1 MISKESFIKKL
12 RVLGKQ
18 YANKTILDSENHQD
32 ATESVIS
39 DYLQGAEDSYNTF
52 RTYDKERFC
61 DSLRNILNYYKKLEE
76 LEDVLNCV
84 LRESPIGESES
95 FIITD
100 LIRALAN
107 DDSETMDD
115 IEWWLYED
123 VEKEW
128 IIDGELVKVE
138 TPEQFYDAL
147 KKLNRV

>member
-1 MISKESFIKKL
+1 MISKESFLKKI

-18 YANKTILDSENHQD
+18 YANNIVLSSENKNAKD
-32 ATESVIS
+32 IIIS
-39 DYLQGAEDSYNTF
+39 DYLQGAADAYNTF

-61 DSLRNILNYYKKLEE
+61 DSLRDILHYQRELDKLEDT
-76 LEDVLNCV
+76 LGCV
-84 LRESPIGESES
+84 ICESSICESVT
-95 FIITD
+95 FIITS

-107 DDSETMDD
+107 DDSETRDD

-123 VEKEW
+123 IEKEW
-128 IIDGELVKVE
+128 VIDGELVKVG

>member
-1 MISKESFIKKL
+1 M
-12 RVLGKQ
+12 GKQ
-18 YANKTILDSENHQD
+18 YASKTILDPENHQD
-32 ATESVIS
+32 AVESVIS
-39 DYLQGAEDSYNTF
+39 NYLQGVEDSYDTF

-84 LRESPIGESES
+84 LRESPISESES

>member
-1 MISKESFIKKL
+1 MISKESFLKKL
-12 RVLGKQ
+12 KVLGKQ
-18 YANKTILDSENHQD
+18 YASKTILDTENHKD
-32 ATESVIS
+32 AVESIIS
-39 DYLQGAEDSYNTF
+39 DYLQGVEDSYDTF

-61 DSLRNILNYYKKLEE
+61 NSLRNILNYYKKLEE

-95 FIITD
+95 SIITD
-100 LIRALAN
+100 LIKALAN
-107 DDSETMDD
+107 NDENTVED

>member
-1 MISKESFIKKL
+1 MINKESFLKKV

-18 YANKTILDSENHQD
+18 YANNTILDSKSHQD
-32 ATESVIS
+32 AVEAVIS

-52 RTYDKERFC
+52 RIYDKERFC
-61 DSLRNILNYYKKLEE
+61 NSLRDILDYYKKLEE

-84 LRESPIGESES
+84 LGESPIGESIS

-107 DDSETMDD
+107 NDVDTVND

-123 VEKEW
+123 VKKEW
-128 IIDGELVKVE
+128 TIDNKTVKVE
-138 TPEQFYDAL
+138 TPEQLYDAL

>member
-18 YANKTILDSENHQD
+18 YASKTILDSENHQD

>member
-1 MISKESFIKKL
+1 MINKESFLKKL

-18 YANKTILDSENHQD
+18 YANNIVLTENKD
-32 ATESVIS
+32 AKDIIIS
-39 DYLQGAEDSYNTF
+39 DYLQGAADSYNTF
-52 RTYDKERFC
+52 RTYDKKRFC
-61 DSLRNILNYYKKLEE
+61 DSLRDILHYQKELDKLEDT
-76 LEDVLNCV
+76 LGCAIF
-84 LRESPIGESES
+84 ESHICESVT
-95 FIITD
+95 FIITS

-107 DDSETMDD
+107 DDSETRDD

-128 IIDGELVKVE
+128 IIDNEIVKVE

>member
-1 MISKESFIKKL
+1 MISKEFFLKKL
-12 RVLGKQ
+12 RVLGNQ
-18 YANKTILDSENHQD
+18 YASRVVLDSKNQD
-32 ATESVIS
+32 DKDAIVS
-39 DYLQGAEDSYNTF
+39 DYLQGANDSYNTF

-61 DSLRNILNYYKKLEE
+61 NSLRDILNYYKKLES

-84 LRESPIGESES
+84 LRESPIGESTT

-107 DDSETMDD
+107 NDIETMDD

-128 IIDGELVKVE
+128 IINNETVKVE
-138 TPEQFYDAL
+138 TPEQLYDAL

>member
-1 MISKESFIKKL
+1 MISKESFLKKL

-18 YANKTILDSENHQD
+18 YASKTILDPENHQD
-32 ATESVIS
+32 AIESVIS
-39 DYLQGAEDSYNTF
+39 DYLQGAEDSYDTF

-61 DSLRNILNYYKKLEE
+61 NSLRDILNYYKKLEKV
-76 LEDVLNCV
+76 EDVLNCV
-84 LRESPIGESES
+84 LRESSISESES

-100 LIRALAN
+100 LIKALAN
-107 DDSETMDD
+107 NDENTVED

-128 IIDGELVKVE
+128 IINNETIKVE
-138 TPEQFYDAL
+138 TPEQLYDAL

>member
-12 RVLGKQ
+12 KVLGKQ
-18 YANKTILDSENHQD
+18 YANKTILDPENHQD
-32 ATESVIS
+32 AVESIIS
-39 DYLQGAEDSYNTF
+39 DYLQGVEDSYNTF

-61 DSLRNILNYYKKLEE
+61 DSLRDILHYQRELDKLEDT
-76 LEDVLNCV
+76 LGCV
-84 LRESPIGESES
+84 ICESSICESVT
-95 FIITD
+95 FIITS
-100 LIRALAN
+100 LIRDLAN
-107 DDSETMDD
+107 DDSETKDD

-128 IIDGELVKVE
+128 VIDGELVKVE

>member
-1 MISKESFIKKL
+1 MINKKSFLEKIK
-12 RVLGKQ
+12 VLGKQ
-18 YANKTILDSENHQD
+18 YANMAIIDTENHQD
-32 ATESVIS
+32 AVNAVIS

-61 DSLRNILNYYKKLEE
+61 DSLRDILHYQRELDKLEDT
-76 LEDVLNCV
+76 LGCAIF
-84 LRESPIGESES
+84 ESSICESVT
-95 FIITD
+95 FIITS

-107 DDSETMDD
+107 DDSETRDD

-128 IIDGELVKVE
+128 IIDGELIKVE

>member
-1 MISKESFIKKL
+1 MISKESFLKKL
-12 RVLGKQ
+12 KVLGKQ
-18 YANKTILDSENHQD
+18 YASKTILDPENHQD
-32 ATESVIS
+32 AVESVIY
-39 DYLQGAEDSYNTF
+39 DYLQGAEDSYDTF

-61 DSLRNILNYYKKLEE
+61 DSLRNILHYQRELDKLEDT
-76 LEDVLNCV
+76 LGCAIF
-84 LRESPIGESES
+84 ESHICESVT
-95 FIITD
+95 FIITS

-107 DDSETMDD
+107 DDSETRDD

>member
-1 MISKESFIKKL
+1 MINKESFIKKL

-18 YANKTILDSENHQD
+18 YANKTILDPENHQD
-32 ATESVIS
+32 AVESVIS
-39 DYLQGAEDSYNTF
+39 DYLQGVEDSYDTF

-61 DSLRNILNYYKKLEE
+61 DSLRDILHYQRELDKLENT
-76 LEDVLNCV
+76 LGCV
-84 LRESPIGESES
+84 ICESSICESVT
-95 FIITD
+95 FIITS
-100 LIRALAN
+100 LIRTLAN
-107 DDSETMDD
+107 DDSETRDD

-128 IIDGELVKVE
+128 VIDGELVKVE

>member
-1 MISKESFIKKL
+1 MISKESFLKKI
-12 RVLGKQ
+12 RALGKQ
-18 YANKTILDSENHQD
+18 YANNIVLNPENKD
-32 ATESVIS
+32 AKDIIIS
-39 DYLQGAEDSYNTF
+39 DYLQGAADAYDTF

-61 DSLRNILNYYKKLEE
+61 NSLRNILNYYKKLEE
-76 LEDVLNCV
+76 LEDILNCV

-95 FIITD
+95 FIIAD

-107 DDSETMDD
+107 NDSETIED

-128 IIDGELVKVE
+128 VIDGKLVKVE

>member
-1 MISKESFIKKL
+1 MISKESFLKKI
-12 RVLGKQ
+12 RVLGEQ
-18 YANKTILDSENHQD
+18 YANNIVLNPENKDAKDSI
-32 ATESVIS
+32 IS
-39 DYLQGAEDSYNTF
+39 DYLQGAADAYDTF

-61 DSLRNILNYYKKLEE
+61 NSLRNILNYYKKLEE
-76 LEDVLNCV
+76 LEDILNCV

-95 FIITD
+95 FIIAD

-107 DDSETMDD
+107 NDSETIKD

-128 IIDGELVKVE
+128 VIDGELVKVE

>member
-1 MISKESFIKKL
+1 MISKESFLKKL

-18 YANKTILDSENHQD
+18 YANKTILDSKDHQD
-32 ATESVIS
+32 AVEAVVS
-39 DYLQGAEDSYNTF
+39 DYLQGAEDSYDTF

-61 DSLRNILNYYKKLEE
+61 YSLRNILNYYKKLEE

-84 LRESPIGESES
+84 LRESPIGESTT

-100 LIRALAN
+100 LVRALAN
-107 DDSETMDD
+107 NDVETIND

>member
-1 MISKESFIKKL
+1 MINKKSFLEKIK
-12 RVLGKQ
+12 VLGKQ
-18 YANKTILDSENHQD
+18 YASKTILDPENHKN
-32 ATESVIS
+32 AVESVIS

-61 DSLRNILNYYKKLEE
+61 NSLRDILNYYKKLEK

-84 LRESPIGESES
+84 LRESPIGESII

-107 DDSETMDD
+107 NDIETMND

-128 IIDGELVKVE
+128 IINNETVKVE
-138 TPEQFYDAL
+138 TPEQLYDAL

>member
-1 MISKESFIKKL
+1 MISKESFLKKL

-18 YANKTILDSENHQD
+18 YANKTILDSKDHQD
-32 ATESVIS
+32 AVVSG
-39 DYLQGAEDSYNTF
+39 YLQGAEDSYDIF

-61 DSLRNILNYYKKLEE
+61 DSLRDILNHYKKLEE
-76 LEDVLNCV
+76 LEDILNCV
-84 LRESPIGESES
+84 LRESPIGESTTS
-95 FIITD
+95 IITD
-100 LIRALAN
+100 LVRALAN
-107 DDSETMDD
+107 NDVETVDD

>member
-18 YANKTILDSENHQD
+18 YASKIILDPENHQD
-32 ATESVIS
+32 AIKSVIS
-39 DYLQGAEDSYNTF
+39 DYLQGAEDSYDTL

-61 DSLRNILNYYKKLEE
+61 DSLRDILHYQRELDKLEDT
-76 LEDVLNCV
+76 LGCV
-84 LRESPIGESES
+84 ICESSICESVT
-95 FIITD
+95 FIITS

-107 DDSETMDD
+107 NDSETRDD

-128 IIDGELVKVE
+128 VIDGELVKVE

-147 KKLNRV
+147 KKLNSV

>member
-1 MISKESFIKKL
+1 MISKESFLEKL
-12 RVLGKQ
+12 RVSGKQ
-18 YANKTILDSENHQD
+18 YANMAIIDAENHQD
-32 ATESVIS
+32 AVNAVIS
-39 DYLQGAEDSYNTF
+39 DYLQGVEDSYDTF

-76 LEDVLNCV
+76 LENVLNCV
-84 LRESPIGESES
+84 LIESPIGESIT

-100 LIRALAN
+100 LIRSLAN
-107 DDSETMDD
+107 DDENTVED

-128 IIDGELVKVE
+128 TIDNEIVKVE
-138 TPEQFYDAL
+138 TPEQLYDAL